1 MQQASNNN
9 KALTLRNAEQVMR
22 LARMGSFHASR
33 LSFMRILLRRLQS
46 ENWSFQRSVWRMS
59 DSGEGVA
66 VYQAQGPERV
76 YSLVAFGHDLPDQMR
91 SDRVIAQAWDATFT
105 LFDGVPSE
113 ADLERLQA
121 NVPVQEAGRV
131 SESEIALSRAN
142 RSVRLWDHVVSRLAK
157 GQQPDVA
164 ELDSVGYLMRTTA
177 VYGSGKFG
185 AADREVIADRPE
197 FAAPF
202 QAEMLSVLMIRQFA
216 RDWVEH
222 CAQTQGGA
230 QAVKMDDQLAT
241 RLGIG
246 NSTGLGMAPFLLNHP
261 VLLNNWI
268 LARETAIAEVCA
280 LDGVTANAWA
290 QVQLLLSRQRAELE
304 YWPDSHPIIQ
314 QRLPRLAQDLAAVEQ
329 WMWHNRRDWQALLDF
344 TQRACELEAQELLAS
359 LILEPYPQI
368 DRLADSMAADEA
380 NLPAI
385 DGSRSIS
392 DTCQQI
398 EQRYQWA
405 LDIDWSAPE
414 AQSHLWYVSEEK
426 LEPRL
431 AIRQEEPLDAYEQ
444 PLAPGR
450 DLAFA
455 YRDLKQFM
463 GATLAE
469 FLLSHPQHRG
479 AIQRL
484 QWLQAAPYGEIVDNT
499 TGHGL
504 MPIDLLRCKLSFFGA
519 SRFDPRSDR
528 WVRICM
534 YRNGPYLDQVN
545 QVSDQ
550 WVYGL

>member
-1 MQQASNNN
+1 MQHPASEQI
-9 KALTLRNAEQVMR
+9 LTLRDPQQVMR

-33 LSFMRILLRRLQS
+33 LSFMRILLRRLKS
-46 ENWSFQRSVWRMS
+46 EHWQFKRTRWQMDAR
-59 DSGEGVA
+59 GEGVA
-66 VYQAQGPERV
+66 VYQASGPART
-76 YSLVAFGHDLPDQMR
+76 YSLVAFGHDLPDEMR

-105 LFDGVPSE
+105 LFDGVPS
-113 ADLERLQA
+113 DQDIERLRA

-131 SESEIALSRAN
+131 TQSELSLSRAN
-142 RSVRLWDHVVSRLAK
+142 RSVRLWQHVVDRLSQ
-157 GQQPDVA
+157 GLQPEA
-164 ELDSVGYLMRTTA
+164 SELDAVGYLMRTTA

-185 AADREVIADRPE
+185 AADREVIADRAE
-197 FAAPF
+197 FNAPF

-222 CAQTQGGA
+222 AARQVGGE
-230 QAVKMDDQLAT
+230 QAVTMDDALAR

-268 LARETAIAEVCA
+268 QARETAIAQVCA
-280 LDGVTANAWA
+280 IESPSTEAWD
-290 QVQLLLSRQRAELE
+290 QVQALIRQQRLELD

-314 QRLPRLAQDLAAVEQ
+314 ARLPGLAQDLQAIDQ
-329 WMWHNRRDWQALLDF
+329 WMGQHAPHWQRLMDYTAEHC
-344 TQRACELEAQELLAS
+344 QLEAQELTAS
-359 LILEPYPQI
+359 LILEPYPQV
-368 DRLADSMAADEA
+368 DELAPAMAADEA
-380 NLPAI
+380 NLPVV
-385 DGSRSIS
+385 DGSRSV
-392 DTCQQI
+392 TETLQQI
-398 EQRYQWA
+398 EARYGWA
-405 LDIDWSAPE
+405 LNIDWDCAE

-431 AIRQEEPLDAYEQ
+431 AMRQDEPLDAYEQ

-450 DLAFA
+450 DMA
-455 YRDLKQFM
+455 YAWQALKDSD
-463 GATLAE
+463 ARTLAE
-469 FLLSHPQHRG
+469 FLLRHPQHRG

-484 QWLQAAPYGEIVDNT
+484 QWLQQAPYGEILDNT

-504 MPIDLLRCKLSFFGA
+504 LPIDLLRCKLSFFGA

-534 YRNGPYLDQVN
+534 YRNGPYLHEVASH
-545 QVSDQ
+545 SDQ